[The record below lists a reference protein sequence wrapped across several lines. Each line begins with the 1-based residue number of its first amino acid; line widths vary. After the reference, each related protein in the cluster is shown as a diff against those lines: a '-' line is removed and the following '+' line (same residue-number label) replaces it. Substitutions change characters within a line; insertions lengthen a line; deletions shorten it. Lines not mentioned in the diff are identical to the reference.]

1 MYLRKLIVSLCVLM
15 AIIVLQ
21 SGIGFWAH
29 HKSEFHTERN
39 RIANQML
46 SEFISLR
53 ADKQRLKVWLAEYL
67 LTADANT
74 SFRDSQFQRMQQ
86 QLFTLDQLAIRDQ
99 LFSRSEADLQHTMQQ
114 VKVISLL
121 QTNLLTLEKALKTG
135 DLAGYQDD
143 TERWRTLIS
152 LFDKFQDTDLAELLQ
167 LAIAQQKEW
176 ASATENDSVQAVK
189 SVKQVLVLISI
200 AGILLAV
207 LLGYQLSKALRR
219 PLQQLLDGTKQLQR
233 GNFAH
238 RINEQGP
245 AEFAELARQFN
256 LMSGYIYAFTEQEK
270 KSQQATEQRVQ
281 VRTAELQQALAQL
294 HEAELRQKQLLTDIS
309 HELRT
314 PATSIQGEAEISLRG
329 KEKDSEEYKE
339 AFSRILASSQQL
351 NRRIDDL
358 LFLARGEERLL
369 QVSLKKLTLPQFA
382 SQVCLQVQQQLHK
395 RFQLTIAPQLNLSDR
410 QWLLVDSEK
419 FATVLGI
426 IADNAQHYAKQ
437 SNQLHLALLPTEN
450 EIVLELSD
458 EGIGIN
464 PEDQQQ
470 LFTRHYRSA
479 AARQTR
485 PDGLGIGLSIA
496 KAIMQAHDGTIRLEA
511 NKPQGTR
518 VVLTLPLFNGA
529 TDENIDS

>member
-1 MYLRKLIVSLCVLM
+1 M
-15 AIIVLQ
+15 
-21 SGIGFWAH
+21 
-29 HKSEFHTERN
+29 
-39 RIANQML
+39 
-46 SEFISLR
+46 
-53 ADKQRLKVWLAEYL
+53 
-67 LTADANT
+67 
-74 SFRDSQFQRMQQ
+74 
-86 QLFTLDQLAIRDQ
+86 
-99 LFSRSEADLQHTMQQ
+99 
-114 VKVISLL
+114 
-121 QTNLLTLEKALKTG
+121 
-135 DLAGYQDD
+135 
-143 TERWRTLIS
+143 
-152 LFDKFQDTDLAELLQ
+152 
-167 LAIAQQKEW
+167 
-176 ASATENDSVQAVK
+176 
-189 SVKQVLVLISI
+189 LISI

-219 PLQQLLDGTKQLQR
+219 PLQQLLDGTKQLQC

-329 KEKDSEEYKE
+329 KDKDNQEYKE
-339 AFSRILASSQQL
+339 AFGRILASSQQL

-369 QVSLKKLTLPQFA
+369 QVSLKKLSLSQFA
-382 SQVCLQVQQQLHK
+382 SQVCVQFQQQLHK
-395 RFQLTIAPQLNLSDR
+395 RFQLTISPQSDLSDG

-437 SNQLHLALLPTEN
+437 SDQLQLAFLPTDN
-450 EIVLELSD
+450 EMVLELSD

-518 VVLTLPLFNGA
+518 VVLPLPLFTGA